1 MDTADST
8 YLTPEEL
15 ETGLV
20 NGTIDKLELEKLL
33 TNNIHENENIDT
45 LVHFFQ
51 QYIPGNRTMDE
62 FIEKIRQYNSAQ
74 ICGLVWNAQ
83 VIAYR
88 CKTCS
93 ISPCMSI
100 CAQCFQNGNHEGHNY
115 NMFKSQAGGAC
126 DCGDSSVMHEFGFCR
141 FHGENRPKTQMVP
154 RELIC
159 CAELLIPHLL
169 KVFIRALRMSTV
181 SGDIVTEQKLLE
193 ILNQLSNGG
202 SAIQLYI
209 TNALSDRNLYE
220 EFTTDLS
227 MIRLYHYE
235 YLTGEYS
242 TLPVTFFVES
252 LMNDSTSNSLI
263 PFDTSLHTMLD
274 EIMMWCVTANLPEDL
289 VRFLLSLLPDF
300 NFKLLFTETFLRFYG
315 VIAQSLID
323 ESLVETSEIP
333 SRLVHISVQ
342 LFSSNIIAEYAMEK
356 CHLIEVII
364 SCIWHMF
371 IPSTEHDRQDDD
383 VDDDENI
390 LKAHPLALAVSDSTT
405 GMVIDVEHRLIVKNV
420 YWPLL
425 SDFVNILSQEKIAF
439 TIMENQK
446 YINLWLR
453 FLTLFQGMNINE
465 RILTQHIEYEPQ
477 AYMYAFTIELEI
489 SAAAMWCF
497 VGHLKPNYPSEKLIC
512 VIKQIIDSINDWMQS
527 LNFDINRM
535 DDWKLTFHL
544 PLHRYLSVFAYNTIY
559 QYNIDPSL
567 FLPVD
572 NEKSLLNLMF
582 YPLRTICG
590 YYEVLSN
597 IWLRNGQQVT
607 IQAKTYAKSA
617 FSSSMHDADLF
628 LLQLLSCYIEPN
640 IFVESLLRRFHVY
653 SWLFPSVTTSSL
665 DSTQLIAMLE
675 SVLIALC
682 AIVGFQPNIAFRE
695 TKQIRAEII
704 TTLAVADRLYS
715 EVEENVPDP
724 SPLSANRK
732 EIEIILEQVSD
743 FQTPSVE
750 LLGHLQ
756 QGKYTIKGELF
767 KTEYDPLH
775 VIMRCTKRAHFQNS
789 LERFTNYIKHE
800 GLFKSDYPIW
810 PPFRIPTYYHSQM
823 SNVQR
828 ILRSGVLHNFL
839 FLCLNAYLNDK
850 TITENILYFTI
861 YLLELSLLNGEDTS
875 PMAVDENSEDIVAF
889 KTNNIFTNIRTRIF
903 MSHNPLKNE
912 TEAES
917 IITLLLKIL
926 HKQRSNDF
934 FNIINNISLQQKINN
949 PKDMSRIGDAY
960 YFISNIFSLS
970 SQMNEQCRITIKQEI
985 EKFKTQ
991 HQQQQPTNTKTS
1003 ELTAEQ
1009 KRQRA
1014 KNRQLKLLAEI
1025 AESQKKF
1032 ISQQNP
1038 DETSM
1043 SVGTPPSFNNEHL
1056 STEQTITTATASNIT
1071 THTENSIDYE
1081 CCVCRIAKSDSQSPI
1096 GLIGTSCLSL
1106 LPSLEFA
1113 QLDEYEQN
1121 ILSYNSNK
1129 ITLET
1134 YLNITK
1140 QSLTQISGH
1149 SYIANYCQNDHH
1161 LRSLLIQSCGHSI
1174 HVDCL
1179 SSYLKALHPN
1189 QEAAEVSVN
1198 NLLPPNTNFR
1208 CPLCRQTANA
1218 LIPLFDYN
1226 DYLNIEDNKQNL
1238 TSIERLHQSMINP
1251 LRPNL
1256 KRSSDESCLL
1266 AFLSGLAA
1274 KCVSTEQL
1282 SANIPMVLPN
1292 HQSMKQRAAEFDC
1305 GTLRAQ
1311 LVHEQLF
1318 YESVTKI
1325 DQKNI
1330 RKSFYK
1336 ILHDLHHLGY
1346 PFHHQHLWQELT
1358 GLQCP
1363 STTIDVFDAH
1373 QPLAPILVRDS
1384 ITMLL
1389 QLLMSAPINLTSD
1402 EFDIIVQVVFN
1413 IEFFKSLISIVTEQ
1427 SIENKDLTD
1436 LNDYMDLTKKY
1447 IKDIT
1452 TDDEQI
1458 INRKPIDNLFQN
1470 QLMNNCLEFLKITS
1484 LIKYRL
1490 YTKEMPWITGEQ
1502 PSALALANFLN
1513 LKLNLNGLAMPQW
1526 YCNEPVVLVTNWLQD
1541 FQISTQHHRSA
1552 MKILCLKRPY
1562 FYPPIFIDL
1571 PAKYDDLFHVHNE
1584 YRCEHC
1590 KKVSSNT
1597 LLCLICGELHLKRW
1611 YPVCCIYQRQRYT
1624 QHLAKCGHPAAI
1636 MLDIQTT
1643 LIAICL
1649 TDTYAYWHSLYLD
1662 QHGEED
1668 PKLKRGKTLYLN
1680 LNRLAVLRTLWLTAT
1695 FDYQIQNWLSYMS
1708 LMISHF
1714 DPILY
1719 SYYRRSCSHRVRIAL
1734 NLKNIIYQIQP
1745 IDLLKGEA
1753 STDKYK
1759 KINPK
1764 GEIPVLLIDGK
1775 KLTQSLPIIE
1785 YLDETHKTPRL
1796 LPDNPY
1802 QRYQARMISE
1812 IIASGIQPLQNL
1824 SVLKRVGDEKKVE
1837 WTRHY
1842 IKIGLDGK

>member
-1 MDTADST
+1 MDTTNSI
-8 YLTPEEL
+8 YLTPEQL

-33 TNNIHENENIDT
+33 TNNVHENENIDT

-51 QYIPGNRTMDE
+51 HYIPGNRTMDE

-74 ICGLVWNAQ
+74 ICGLVWNAN

-100 CAQCFQNGNHEGHNY
+100 CAQCFQHGNHEGHNY

-193 ILNQLSNGG
+193 ILNLLSNGG
-202 SAIQLYI
+202 SALQVYI
-209 TNALSDRNLYE
+209 TNALTDRRLYE
-220 EFTTDLS
+220 EFTTDSS

-235 YLTGEYS
+235 YLTGECS
-242 TLPVTFFVES
+242 TLPETFFVES
-252 LMNDSTSNSLI
+252 LMTDSTSNSLI

-315 VIAQSLID
+315 VIAQSLVD
-323 ESLVETSEIP
+323 ESLSETSDIP

-356 CHLIEVII
+356 CHLIEVIL

-371 IPSTEHDRQDDD
+371 VPSTDQDKQDED
-383 VDDDENI
+383 VDEDENI
-390 LKAHPLALAVSDSTT
+390 LKVHPLALSSESSTA
-405 GMVIDVEHRLIVKNV
+405 MVVDVDHRLIVKNV

-439 TIMENQK
+439 TILENQK
-446 YINLWLR
+446 YFNLWLR
-453 FLTLFQGMNINE
+453 FLTLFQGMNVNE
-465 RILTQHIEYEPQ
+465 RILTQHVEFEPQ

-489 SAAAMWCF
+489 NAMAMWYF
-497 VGHLKPNYPSEKLIC
+497 VSHLK
-512 VIKQIIDSINDWMQS
+512 Q
-527 LNFDINRM
+527 
-535 DDWKLTFHL
+535 
-544 PLHRYLSVFAYNTIY
+544 
-559 QYNIDPSL
+559 
-567 FLPVD
+567 
-572 NEKSLLNLMF
+572 
-582 YPLRTICG
+582 
-590 YYEVLSN
+590 
-597 IWLRNGQQVT
+597 
-607 IQAKTYAKSA
+607 
-617 FSSSMHDADLF
+617 
-628 LLQLLSCYIEPN
+628 
-640 IFVESLLRRFHVY
+640 
-653 SWLFPSVTTSSL
+653 
-665 DSTQLIAMLE
+665 
-675 SVLIALC
+675 
-682 AIVGFQPNIAFRE
+682 
-695 TKQIRAEII
+695 
-704 TTLAVADRLYS
+704 
-715 EVEENVPDP
+715 NV
-724 SPLSANRK
+724 N
-732 EIEIILEQVSD
+732 
-743 FQTPSVE
+743 
-750 LLGHLQ
+750 
-756 QGKYTIKGELF
+756 
-767 KTEYDPLH
+767 
-775 VIMRCTKRAHFQNS
+775 
-789 LERFTNYIKHE
+789 
-800 GLFKSDYPIW
+800 
-810 PPFRIPTYYHSQM
+810 
-823 SNVQR
+823 
-828 ILRSGVLHNFL
+828 
-839 FLCLNAYLNDK
+839 
-850 TITENILYFTI
+850 
-861 YLLELSLLNGEDTS
+861 
-875 PMAVDENSEDIVAF
+875 
-889 KTNNIFTNIRTRIF
+889 
-903 MSHNPLKNE
+903 
-912 TEAES
+912 
-917 IITLLLKIL
+917 
-926 HKQRSNDF
+926 
-934 FNIINNISLQQKINN
+934 
-949 PKDMSRIGDAY
+949 
-960 YFISNIFSLS
+960 
-970 SQMNEQCRITIKQEI
+970 
-985 EKFKTQ
+985 
-991 HQQQQPTNTKTS
+991 
-1003 ELTAEQ
+1003 

-1014 KNRQLKLLAEI
+1014 KNRQQKLLAEI

-1038 DETSM
+1038 DENAMSIGTS
-1043 SVGTPPSFNNEHL
+1043 PSLNNEHL
-1056 STEQTITTATASNIT
+1056 SMEQTITTIAAAAASNIS
-1071 THTENSIDYE
+1071 THTENLVEYE
-1081 CCVCRIAKSDSQSPI
+1081 CCVCRITKSDSQSPI

-1106 LPSLEFA
+1106 LPSLEFT
-1113 QLDEYEQN
+1113 QLDEYEQK
-1121 ILSYNSNK
+1121 ILSYDSHK

-1140 QSLTQISGH
+1140 QCLTQISGH
-1149 SYIANYCQNDHH
+1149 PYIANYCQNDHH

-1226 DYLNIEDNKQNL
+1226 DYVNIEENKQNV
-1238 TSIERLHQSMINP
+1238 TSFERLHQSMLNP
-1251 LRPNL
+1251 LRPKL

-1274 KCVSTEQL
+1274 KCVSIEQL
-1282 SANIPMVLPN
+1282 SADIPMSLPH

-1318 YESVTKI
+1318 YESANRI

-1363 STTIDVFDAH
+1363 STTIDVFDRH
-1373 QPLAPILVRDS
+1373 QPLAPILLRDP

-1402 EFDIIVQVVFN
+1402 EFDTIVQTVFN
-1413 IEFFKSLISIVTEQ
+1413 IEFFKSLISIITEQ
-1427 SIENKDLTD
+1427 PIENTNLADF
-1436 LNDYMDLTKKY
+1436 NSYIDLTKKY
-1447 IKDIT
+1447 IKDII
-1452 TDDEQI
+1452 TDEPI
-1458 INRKPIDNLFQN
+1458 RNRKPIENSFEI

-1490 YTKEMPWITGEQ
+1490 YSKEMPWITGEQ
-1502 PSALALANFLN
+1502 PSAIGLANFLN
-1513 LKLNLNGLAMPQW
+1513 LKLNLNGLAIPQW
-1526 YCNEPVVLVTNWLQD
+1526 YCGEPIELVTNWLQD
-1541 FQISTQHHRSA
+1541 FQNNAQHHRDA
-1552 MKILCLKRPY
+1552 MKILCLKRPH

-1571 PAKYDDLFHVHNE
+1571 PAKYDDIFHTYNE

-1590 KKVSSNT
+1590 KKVSSST
-1597 LLCLICGELHLKRW
+1597 LLCLICGELHLRRW
-1611 YPVCCIYQRQRYT
+1611 YPACCVYQRQRYA
-1624 QHLAKCGHPAAI
+1624 QHLTKCGHPAAV

-1649 TDTYAYWHSLYLD
+1649 TDTYGYWHSLYLD

-1695 FDYQIQNWLSYMS
+1695 FDYQIPNWLSYMS

-1714 DPILY
+1714 D
-1719 SYYRRSCSHRVRIAL
+1719 
-1734 NLKNIIYQIQP
+1734 
-1745 IDLLKGEA
+1745 
-1753 STDKYK
+1753 
-1759 KINPK
+1759 
-1764 GEIPVLLIDGK
+1764 VLL
-1775 KLTQSLPIIE
+1775 
-1785 YLDETHKTPRL
+1785 
-1796 LPDNPY
+1796 
-1802 QRYQARMISE
+1802 
-1812 IIASGIQPLQNL
+1812 
-1824 SVLKRVGDEKKVE
+1824 
-1837 WTRHY
+1837 
-1842 IKIGLDGK
+1842 